1 MLKPATLRWHF
12 LQAYIKLHGVGSWP
26 TVLRKVE
33 AQTHPPFASSSQV
46 DGVIAA
52 KAVFSSDP
60 NKANEHKMVLTRDKG
75 YPVGPGALL
84 IINEG
89 TFTHPDLKCREP
101 GTSEDRD
108 SLELVF
114 RSLGYGVHIA
124 NNCNGDAFKEH
135 LASAV
140 DLIGDGVGPFVL
152 AFLSHGCS
160 GDRLYFADGTQMS
173 MLEIRRALLQHRT
186 LDGRPKII
194 IVQAC
199 RGQDHRSMFIILT
212 CDEILKSMSGAE
224 RATSISAETHII
236 DLSMSVNKSM
246 ENYVTRCHGFR
257 MLTSPET
264 ISSLK
269 KPLFLGPPV
278 DEDKFGRAKERIDG
292 LKLELARIWPR
303 AAGQVQVVPNLQPD
317 DVHKDPGCHC
327 VDDCV
332 PSGTCRCRQAGAPCG
347 PECRHDGGPKNKSD
361 KCANAPRACRCKGG
375 CGSGRCGC
383 RKYSVPCGERC
394 HPGAACGNRQ
404 APREFSSTVKVKF
417 ERAQSSKDAKEKST
431 STTSTT
437 HSPDHVDRG
446 TRAYVTDGGGA
457 AVSGCKC
464 RTGCGAKSKL
474 CGCRKRDL
482 ICGPRCHGGSPCEN
496 LPKKGPKQKSNKLAT
511 GNVNVSDTACPT
523 GGEGSRCGLGAA
535 DRAVCAVRSATAGR
549 AGSNCANRIKASGA
563 DKIVKCK
570 CKTGCSPN
578 SRCSCRKADV
588 LCGPNC
594 HPGEQ
599 CEN

>member
-1 MLKPATLRWHF
+1 
-12 LQAYIKLHGVGSWP
+12 
-26 TVLRKVE
+26 
-33 AQTHPPFASSSQV
+33 
-46 DGVIAA
+46 
-52 KAVFSSDP
+52 
-60 NKANEHKMVLTRDKG
+60 MVLTRDKG

-140 DLIGDGVGPFVL
+140 DLIGD
-152 AFLSHGCS
+152 
-160 GDRLYFADGTQMS
+160 DRLYFADGTQMS

-199 RGQDHRSMFIILT
+199 RGQDHLVALKDGSTVIMKEGEDFSPDSAVVDPMADTIVMWSCMEERVAYLHRDIGSMFIILT

-317 DVHKDPGCHC
+317 DVHK
-327 VDDCV
+327 
-332 PSGTCRCRQAGAPCG
+332 
-347 PECRHDGGPKNKSD
+347 
-361 KCANAPRACRCKGG
+361 
-375 CGSGRCGC
+375 
-383 RKYSVPCGERC
+383 
-394 HPGAACGNRQ
+394 
-404 APREFSSTVKVKF
+404 VKVKF